1 MAAQFIGAHMLVT
14 LHQPPTRLR
23 GVVTDVRSGQSLTLS
38 NVWSADTNIFLQPAV
53 TIQATNVAN
62 LVEVPQPPVASNH
75 IHTTKP
81 PSTHVAPPQA
91 VPFID
96 PAIVAISKP
105 PPPGPRAQPNTS
117 EKREPARPTSGETTP
132 VQALAGSVA
141 ALVVGAEEPD
151 IEADGDSDAA
161 VTVKATSAPAPSKK
175 KGRRTRAA
183 KSGRGVAAQAD
194 APAAGS
200 SGRQTPTVQG
210 SKGWRQTPMLE
221 DTSSFQPYNSLRKSR
236 GRKGHNLQVDNG
248 WASEDV
254 TDVQEMGEFDFE
266 GSLAK
271 FDKNTLFDQMRK
283 EDQVD
288 DSSRLVAHNRLPKPK
303 PGTAGGKNLHYT
315 ENVLESTPPS
325 VAKGKGELPNDFW
338 NSEADDGVMKGG
350 ERLSGRELGSRQG
363 SRRGESKISA
373 TRRSQSRKASA
384 ATITG
389 PIRTGSSGA
398 NPNTSSPGFV
408 LLPSGRRA
416 ETVSALQMINLEN
429 IAHNELGLTEEMM
442 TENAARGLAE
452 VALAALDDP
461 AVRLLLSGTS
471 GNTADSS
478 GPPHATVAILAGNN
492 KSGIRAVAA
501 ARHLRNKGVTP
512 IVCVVGMERGER
524 DLLEGMRQQL
534 RLLRNFGVR
543 TCFSKSEFFE
553 HVRKISIPTLT
564 VDTPRGAIIPKP
576 LAVTLIIDALLGLAT
591 PFDELRTGE
600 QATVYELIEWANRN
614 EAFVLAVD
622 VPTGI
627 DPSTGSASIVD
638 GNRLYVRPRFVVA
651 MGAPKKGLLEAI
663 TSCEG
668 EDAAAEDWKLY
679 IADIGL
685 GPAVWRRAGTKMR
698 RGIDLGDRWVVDM
711 KFSWTAGVTV
721 GSGSGAQN

>member
-1 MAAQFIGAHMLVT
+1 MASQFIGAHMLVT

-23 GVVTDVRSGQSLTLS
+23 GVVTDVRSGHSLTLS
-38 NVWSADTNIFLQPAV
+38 NVWSADTNVFLQPTV
-53 TIQATNVAN
+53 TIQAINVAN
-62 LVEVPQPPVASNH
+62 LVEVPHPPVAPSNGP
-75 IHTTKP
+75 IAAIP
-81 PSTHVAPPQA
+81 GAHVPPPQV
-91 VPFID
+91 VPLAD
-96 PAIVAISKP
+96 PAIVAMSKP
-105 PPPGPRAQPNTS
+105 PSGPRAQPNTS
-117 EKREPARPTSGETTP
+117 EKREPVRTTSGETTP
-132 VQALAGSVA
+132 VPATLAGSVA
-141 ALVVGAEEPD
+141 ALTVDTSEVDAG
-151 IEADGDSDAA
+151 ADGDSDAA
-161 VTVKATSAPAPSKK
+161 ATVKATSVPVPTKK
-175 KGRRTRAA
+175 KGRRARAA
-183 KSGRGVAAQAD
+183 KAGRGAAAQAD
-194 APAAGS
+194 PATPGS
-200 SGRQTPTVQG
+200 AGRQTPTVQG

-236 GRKGHNLQVDNG
+236 GRKGNNLAVDNG

-271 FDKNTLFDQMRK
+271 FDKHTLFDQMRK
-283 EDQVD
+283 D
-288 DSSRLVAHNRLPKPK
+288 DEIDDASRLVSHNRLPKPK

-315 ENVLESTPPS
+315 ENVLDATPTS

-338 NSEADDGVMKGG
+338 NSEADDGVVNGS
-350 ERLSGRELGSRQG
+350 ERLSGRELGSRQS
-363 SRRGESKISA
+363 SRRAESKIS
-373 TRRSQSRKASA
+373 TNRRSQSRKASA
-384 ATITG
+384 ATVTG
-389 PIRTGSSGA
+389 PVRTGSSG
-398 NPNTSSPGFV
+398 PNQTLASPGLV

-429 IAHNELGLTEEMM
+429 IAHNELGLTDEMM

-452 VALAALDDP
+452 VALAALADP
-461 AVRLLLSGTS
+461 AVRLISGTG
-471 GNTADSS
+471 GNTGDSS
-478 GPPHATVAILAGNN
+478 GPPPATVAILAGNN

-512 IVCVVGMERGER
+512 VVCVVGMERGER
-524 DLLEGMRQQL
+524 ELLEGMRQQL

-576 LAVTLIIDALLGLAT
+576 PAVTLIIDALLGLAT

-622 VPTGI
+622 VPTGV
-627 DPSTGSASIVD
+627 DPTTGHVSIVD
-638 GNRLYVRPRFVVA
+638 GTRLYVRPRFVVA
-651 MGAPKKGLLEAI
+651 MGAPKKGLLE
-663 TSCEG
+663 TMMSSEG
-668 EDAAAEDWKLY
+668 EEAAAEDWKLS

-685 GPAVWRRAGTKMR
+685 GPAVWRRAGTKIR
-698 RGIDLGDRWVVDM
+698 RGIDFGDRWVVDM
-711 KFSWTAGVTV
+711 KFSRNAGAASAAT
-721 GSGSGAQN
+721 SN